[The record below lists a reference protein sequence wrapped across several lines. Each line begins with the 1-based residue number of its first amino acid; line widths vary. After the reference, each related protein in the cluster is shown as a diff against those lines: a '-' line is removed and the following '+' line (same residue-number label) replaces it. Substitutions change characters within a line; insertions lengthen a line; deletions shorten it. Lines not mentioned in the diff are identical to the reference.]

1 MGRGAVHADREVSP
15 HCIRQG
21 DAGRYQ
27 LPGTGRYEI
36 YDYKTDPD
44 GNVNIAADPKNKDLL
59 AKLIAMMDVGW
70 KAARPDV

>member
-1 MGRGAVHADREVSP
+1 MRTERYRLTAYGKAMPKG
-15 HCIRQG
+15 
-21 DAGRYQ
+21 GRYQ